1 MGPIKVVIYDCD
13 GVLFES
19 KGANEAFYNRILDR
33 FDLPP
38 MRTDQ
43 LDYVHVST
51 AEQAV
56 DYLFQGTGLTEE
68 AQAFRLEELDYNE
81 FVSLMRLEPQ
91 VKETLNALR
100 PKYLTAIATNRGLTM
115 PRVLKDHA
123 LEDLFD
129 YVVTSMDVKEPKPH
143 PECIQKILERFS
155 VDPKEAVYIGDAESD
170 RLAAERSGTHFAA
183 YRNPALPVKLHMQE
197 HREIL
202 DMLDHKEKPEKGGDD
217 L

>member
-19 KGANEAFYNRILDR
+19 KTSNEAFYNCILER

-38 MRTDQ
+38 MRPDQ
-43 LDYVHVST
+43 LDFVHVST

-56 DYLFQGTGLTEE
+56 DYLFQGTGLAEA
-68 AQAFRLEELDYNE
+68 AQAFRLEELDYNR
-81 FVSLMRLEPQ
+81 FVPLMRMEPQ
-91 VKETLNALR
+91 VKETLSVLR
-100 PKYLTAIATNRGLTM
+100 PKYRTAIATNRGLTM

-129 YVVTSMDVKEPKPH
+129 CVVTSLDVKEPKPH
-143 PECIQKILERFS
+143 PECILKILDRFS

-170 RLAAERSGTHFAA
+170 RLAAERSGTHFVA
-183 YRNPALPVKLHMQE
+183 YRNPALPAKLHMLE

-202 DMLDHKEKPEKGGDD
+202 DLLDHKEKPEKGGAD